1 MGIHSNGT
9 TSNNGIPLRS
19 VYLDH
24 AATTG
29 VLPEVLDAMVPYY
42 TEKYGNPSS
51 VHAWGRA
58 AHQGMEGARRQVAS
72 VLGCRPREIV
82 FTSGGTESD
91 NLAMKG
97 VAWAFRRTKDERRR
111 TNDDGASP
119 ANGPGHIIIS
129 AIEHH
134 AIIHSAEELEH
145 FGFEVTTVPVDRYGI
160 VDPAEV
166 ARAMRPDTVLV
177 SIMYANNE
185 IGTIQPV
192 RAIADIAHRGGAYFH
207 TDAVQGGAY
216 LPLKVDELGVDL
228 LSLSAHKFY
237 GPKGVGILY
246 VRNGTNIVPI
256 QHGGSQESRR
266 RASTENVPG
275 IVGLGAA
282 LARAHANLEV
292 EGAYVRGLRDRLIT
306 GIQERIPGSHLMGH
320 ETERL
325 PNNANFCIEGIEAET
340 LLLKLDMRGIGASS
354 GAACASGSTEPSHV
368 LRALG
373 VPRDLAEGS
382 LRLTLGLDNTAED
395 IEYTLDVLE
404 SCVAELRASGEPA
417 LQA

>member
-9 TSNNGIPLRS
+9 TSSKGVPGRS

-29 VLPEVLDAMVPYY
+29 VLPEVLDAMLPFF
-42 TEKYGNPSS
+42 TEKYGNASS

-58 AHQGMEGARRQVAS
+58 AHQGMENARRQVAS
-72 VLGCRPREIV
+72 VLGCRPREVV

-91 NLAMKG
+91 NFAVKG
-97 VAWAFRRTKDERRR
+97 VAWAYRRGLFPNKPPTL
-111 TNDDGASP
+111 
-119 ANGPGHIIIS
+119 GPGHIIIS

-134 AIIHSAEELEH
+134 AILHSAEDLEH
-145 FGFEVTTVPVDRYGI
+145 HGFDTTVLPVDLYGMVNPDDI
-160 VDPAEV
+160 
-166 ARAMRPDTVLV
+166 RQAMRPDTVLV

-192 RAIADIAHRGGAYFH
+192 SEISQIAHDGGAYFH
-207 TDAVQGGAY
+207 TDAVQAGGY
-216 LPLKVDELGVDL
+216 LDLNVDRIGADL

-246 VRNGTNIVPI
+246 IRHNTAILSQ
-256 QHGGSQESRR
+256 QHGGSQEGRR

-282 LARAHANLEV
+282 LARSHANLPTENQ
-292 EGAYVRGLRDRLIT
+292 YVTDLRDRLIN
-306 GIQERIPGSHLMGH
+306 GIIARIPDVHLMGH
-320 ETERL
+320 PQNRL
-325 PNNANFCIEGIEAET
+325 PNNANFCIAGVEGET
-340 LLLKLDMRGIGASS
+340 MLLRLDMRGIGASS
-354 GAACASGSTEPSHV
+354 GAACASGSAEPSHV

-373 VPRDLAEGS
+373 VPRELAQGS
-382 LRLTLGLDNTAED
+382 LRLTVGIDNSPDD
-395 IEYTLDVLE
+395 IDYTLDVLE
-404 SCVAELRASGEPA
+404 NCVAELRSSEPA
-417 LQA
+417 LKV

>member
-29 VLPEVLDAMVPYY
+29 VLPEVLDAMIPYY

-72 VLGCRPREIV
+72 VLHCRPREVV

-97 VAWAFRRTKDERRR
+97 VAWAYRRGLNPNKQAE
-111 TNDDGASP
+111 A
-119 ANGPGHIIIS
+119 GPGHIIIS

-134 AIIHSAEELEH
+134 AIIHSAEEMEQH
-145 FGFEVTTVPVDRYGI
+145 SFEVTTVPVDNYGI
-160 VDPAEV
+160 VDPSDVE
-166 ARAMRPDTVLV
+166 RAMRPDTVLV

-192 RAIADIAHRGGAYFH
+192 REIADIAHRGGAYFH

-216 LPLKVDELGVDL
+216 LPLNVDALGADL

-246 VRNGTNIVPI
+246 IRNGTAIVPI

-275 IVGLGAA
+275 TVGLGTA
-282 LARAHANLEV
+282 LSRAHANLDA
-292 EGAYVRGLRDRLIT
+292 EGEYVRGLRDRLIA

-320 ETERL
+320 PGERL

-373 VPRDLAEGS
+373 VPRELAEGS

-404 SCVAELRASGEPA
+404 SCVAELRASEPA
-417 LQA
+417 LKA

>member
-1 MGIHSNGT
+1 MGIHANGT
-9 TSNNGIPLRS
+9 TSSKGLPQRS

-29 VLPEVLDAMVPYY
+29 VLPEVLEAMLPFY
-42 TEKYGNPSS
+42 TQKYGNPSS

-58 AHQGMEGARRQVAS
+58 AHQGMENARRQVAA
-72 VLGCRPREIV
+72 VLGCRPREVV

-91 NLAMKG
+91 NLALKG
-97 VAWAFRRTKDERRR
+97 VAWAFRRGLNPHKNPGE
-111 TNDDGASP
+111 
-119 ANGPGHIIIS
+119 GPGHIIIS

-134 AIIHSAEELEH
+134 AILHSAEELEYH
-145 FGFEVTTVPVDRYGI
+145 GFETTILPVDKYGK
-160 VDPAEV
+160 VAPDDV
-166 ARAMRPDTVLV
+166 ARAIRPDTVLV

-192 RAIADIAHRGGAYFH
+192 REIADIAHRGSAYFH
-207 TDAVQGGAY
+207 TDAVQAGGY
-216 LPLKVDELGVDL
+216 LDLNVDRLGADL

-246 VRNGTNIVPI
+246 IRTDTALLPQ

-282 LARAHANLEV
+282 LTRSHEALDE
-292 EGAYVRGLRDRLIT
+292 EFDYVRTLRDRLIE
-306 GIQERIPGSHLMGH
+306 GISSRISGAYLMGH
-320 ETERL
+320 PSDRL
-325 PNNANFCIEGIEAET
+325 PNNANFCIEGVEGET
-340 LLLKLDMRGIGASS
+340 LLLRLDMRGIGASS

-368 LRALG
+368 LRAIG
-373 VPRDLAEGS
+373 VPRELSQGS
-382 LRLTLGLDNTAED
+382 LRLTVGIDNSPDD
-395 IEYTLDVLE
+395 IDYALDVLE
-404 SCVAELRASGEPA
+404 TCVSELRSSELVVLP
-417 LQA
+417 

>member
-1 MGIHSNGT
+1 MGIHADGT
-9 TSNNGIPLRS
+9 TSSNGLPQRS

-29 VLPEVLDAMVPYY
+29 VLPEVLEAMLPFY
-42 TEKYGNPSS
+42 TQKYGNPSS

-58 AHQGMEGARRQVAS
+58 AHQGMENARRQVAS
-72 VLGCRPREIV
+72 VLGCRPREVV

-91 NLAMKG
+91 NLALKG
-97 VAWAFRRTKDERRR
+97 VAWAYRRGLNPHK
-111 TNDDGASP
+111 SP
-119 ANGPGHIIIS
+119 SDGPGHIIIS

-134 AIIHSAEELEH
+134 AILHSAEELEH
-145 FGFEVTTVPVDRYGI
+145 HGFETTLLPVDRYGR
-160 VDPAEV
+160 VDPEDV
-166 ARAMRPDTVLV
+166 ARAMRPDTFLV

-192 RAIADIAHRGGAYFH
+192 REIADIAHAGQAYFH
-207 TDAVQGGAY
+207 TDAVQAGGY
-216 LPLKVDELGVDL
+216 LDLDVDRLGADL

-246 VRNGTNIVPI
+246 VRTDTALLPQ

-282 LARAHANLEV
+282 LARAHAAVDE
-292 EGAYVRGLRDRLIT
+292 EFPYVRDLRDRLIA
-306 GIQERIPGSHLMGH
+306 GITERISGVHLMGH
-320 ETERL
+320 PTDRL
-325 PNNANFCIEGIEAET
+325 PNNANFCIEGVEGET
-340 LLLKLDMRGIGASS
+340 LLLRLDMRGIGASS

-373 VPRDLAEGS
+373 VPKELSQGS
-382 LRLTLGLDNTAED
+382 LRLTVGIDNTSED
-395 IEYTLDVLE
+395 IDYALDVLE
-404 SCVAELRASGEPA
+404 NCVSELRSDEVAVKA
-417 LQA
+417 

>member
-1 MGIHSNGT
+1 MGIHTNFTSSSNGL
-9 TSNNGIPLRS
+9 PRRS

-29 VLPEVLDAMVPYY
+29 VLPEVVEAMLPYY

-51 VHAWGRA
+51 VHAWGRS
-58 AHQGMEGARRQVAS
+58 AHQGLENARRQVAQ
-72 VLGCRPREIV
+72 VLGCRPREVI

-97 VAWAFRRTKDERRR
+97 VAWAYRR
-111 TNDDGASP
+111 GAFPGKQPSE
-119 ANGPGHIIIS
+119 GPGHIITS

-134 AIIHSAEELEH
+134 AILHSAEELEQH
-145 FGFEVTTVPVDRYGI
+145 GFEVTVLPVDKYGL
-160 VDPAEV
+160 VDPDNV
-166 ARAMRPDTVLV
+166 GRAMRPDTVLV

-192 RAIADIAHRGGAYFH
+192 REIAHVAHRGGAYFH
-207 TDAVQGGAY
+207 TDAVQAGGL
-216 LPLKVDELGVDL
+216 LPINANDLEADL

-237 GPKGVGILY
+237 GPKGVGVLY
-246 VRNGTNIVPI
+246 HKVETPLMPQ

-275 IVGLGAA
+275 IVGLATA
-282 LARAHANLEV
+282 LVRAQQNLASET
-292 EGAYVRGLRDRLIT
+292 EYVRSLRDQVIS
-306 GIQERIPGSHLMGH
+306 GIKERIPNSHLMGH
-320 ETERL
+320 PEQRL
-325 PNNANFCIEGIEAET
+325 ANNANFCIEGVEGET
-340 LLLKLDMRGIGASS
+340 MLLKLDMRGVGASS

-373 VPRDLAEGS
+373 VPRELAQGS
-382 LRLTLGLDNTAED
+382 LRLTTGIDNTQED
-395 IEYTLDVLE
+395 IQYALDVLAT
-404 SCVAELRASGEPA
+404 CVAELRDDAVPSPESKVPS
-417 LQA
+417 L

>member
-9 TSNNGIPLRS
+9 TSNNGIPMRS

-29 VLPEVLDAMVPYY
+29 VLPEVLDAMIPYY
-42 TEKYGNPSS
+42 SEKYGNPSS

-58 AHQGMEGARRQVAS
+58 AHQGMEGARRQVAK
-72 VLGCRPREIV
+72 VLHCRAREIV

-91 NLAMKG
+91 NLAIKG
-97 VAWAFRRTKDERRR
+97 VASAYRRGQNPNKQPTV
-111 TNDDGASP
+111 
-119 ANGPGHIIIS
+119 GPGHIIIS

-145 FGFEVTTVPVDRYGI
+145 FGFEVTTLPVDSYGI
-160 VDPAEV
+160 VDPADVE
-166 ARAMRPDTVLV
+166 RAMRPDTILV

-192 RAIADIAHRGGAYFH
+192 RQISEIAHKGGAYFH

-216 LPLKVDELGVDL
+216 LPLNVDALGADL

-237 GPKGVGILY
+237 GPKGVGVLYIRNETAIL
-246 VRNGTNIVPI
+246 PI
-256 QHGGSQESRR
+256 QHGGSQEMRR

-275 IVGLGAA
+275 IVGLGVA
-282 LARAHANLEV
+282 LARAHANLEA
-292 EGAYVRGLRDRLIT
+292 EGAYVSGLRDKLIAS
-306 GIQERIPGSHLMGH
+306 IQKRIPGAHLMGH
-320 ETERL
+320 ATNRL
-325 PNNANFCIEGIEAET
+325 PNNVNFCIEGIEAET

-382 LRLTLGLDNTAED
+382 LRLTLGIDNSIED
-395 IEYTLDVLE
+395 IDYALDVLE
-404 SCVAELRASGEPA
+404 SCVAELRTSEPA
-417 LQA
+417 LNL

>member
-1 MGIHSNGT
+1 MGIHSNNT
-9 TSNNGIPLRS
+9 TSNNGHPQRS

-29 VLPEVLDAMVPYY
+29 VLPEVVDAMLPFF

-58 AHQGMEGARRQVAS
+58 AHQGMENARRQVAS
-72 VLGCRPREIV
+72 VLGSRPREIV

-91 NLAMKG
+91 NFAVKG
-97 VAWAFRRTKDERRR
+97 VAWAYRRGLNPNKQPTE
-111 TNDDGASP
+111 
-119 ANGPGHIIIS
+119 GPGHIIIS

-134 AIIHSAEELEH
+134 AILHSAEELEQH
-145 FGFEVTTVPVDRYGI
+145 GFETTVLPVDQYGT
-160 VDPAEV
+160 VNPEDV
-166 ARAMRPDTVLV
+166 ARAMRPGTVLV

-192 RAIADIAHRGGAYFH
+192 REIADIAHAGGAYFH
-207 TDAVQGGAY
+207 TDAVQAGGY
-216 LPLKVDELGVDL
+216 LDLNVDRLGADL

-237 GPKGVGILY
+237 GPKGVGVLY
-246 VRNGTNIVPI
+246 IRHNTAIVPQ

-282 LARAHANLEV
+282 LARAQAAVEV
-292 EGAYVRGLRDRLIT
+292 ETEYVRGLRDRLIA
-306 GIQERIPGSHLMGH
+306 GISERIAGVHLMGH
-320 ETERL
+320 PTNRL
-325 PNNANFCIEGIEAET
+325 PNNANFCIEGVEGET
-340 LLLKLDMRGIGASS
+340 MLLRLDMRGIGASS
-354 GAACASGSTEPSHV
+354 GAACASGSSEPSHV

-373 VPRDLAEGS
+373 VPKELAQGS
-382 LRLTLGLDNTAED
+382 LRLTVGIDNSPDD
-395 IEYTLDVLE
+395 IDYAIDVLE
-404 SCVAELRASGEPA
+404 NCVSELRSSEPA
-417 LQA
+417 LRA

>member
-9 TSNNGIPLRS
+9 SSNNGIPLRS

-29 VLPEVLDAMVPYY
+29 VLPEVLDAMIPYF

-58 AHQGMEGARRQVAS
+58 AHQGMEGARRQVAN
-72 VLGCRPREIV
+72 VLGCRPRDIV

-91 NLAMKG
+91 NMAMKG
-97 VAWAFRRTKDERRR
+97 LAWAYRRGLNPNKQPDL
-111 TNDDGASP
+111 
-119 ANGPGHIIIS
+119 GPGHIIIS

-134 AIIHSAEELEH
+134 AIIHSAEELEQH
-145 FGFEVTTVPVDRYGI
+145 DFAITTLDVDHNGL
-160 VDPAEV
+160 VNPADVE
-166 ARAMRPDTVLV
+166 RAMRPDTVLV

-192 RAIADIAHRGGAYFH
+192 REIAEIAHSGGAYFH
-207 TDAVQGGAY
+207 SDAVQAGAY
-216 LPLKVDELGVDL
+216 LPLKVDDLGADL

-246 VRNGTNIVPI
+246 IRNGTAIAPI
-256 QHGGSQESRR
+256 QHGGSQEMRR

-282 LARAHANLEV
+282 LTRAHAHLES
-292 EGAYVRGLRDRLIT
+292 EGAYVQRLRDRLIA
-306 GIQERIPGSHLMGH
+306 GVCSRIPGVHLMGH
-320 ETERL
+320 PVNRL

-373 VPRDLAEGS
+373 IPRELAQGS
-382 LRLTLGLDNTAED
+382 LRLTLGIDNTDED
-395 IEYTLDVLE
+395 VDYTMAVLE
-404 SCVAELRASGEPA
+404 SCVAELRADSPA
-417 LQA
+417 MRA

>member
-1 MGIHSNGT
+1 
-9 TSNNGIPLRS
+9 
-19 VYLDH
+19 LDH

-29 VLPEVLDAMVPYY
+29 VLPEVLEAMLPFF
-42 TEKYGNPSS
+42 TERYGNPSS

-58 AHQGMEGARRQVAS
+58 AHQGMENARRQVAA
-72 VLGCRPREIV
+72 VLGSRPREIV

-91 NLAMKG
+91 NLAVKG
-97 VAWAFRRTKDERRR
+97 AAWAYRRGLNPNKQPSE
-111 TNDDGASP
+111 
-119 ANGPGHIIIS
+119 GPGHIIIS

-134 AIIHSAEELEH
+134 AILHSAEELEQH
-145 FGFEVTTVPVDRYGI
+145 GFETTVLPVDRYGV
-160 VDPAEV
+160 VDPEDV

-192 RAIADIAHRGGAYFH
+192 REIAEVAQAGGAYFH
-207 TDAVQGGAY
+207 TDAVQAGGY
-216 LPLKVDELGVDL
+216 LDLNVDRLGADL

-246 VRNGTNIVPI
+246 IRQNTAVLPQ

-282 LARAHANLEV
+282 LARAHANVGE
-292 EGAYVRGLRDRLIT
+292 ESEYVRGLRDRLIA
-306 GIQERIPGSHLMGH
+306 GISERIPGAHLMGH
-320 ETERL
+320 PANRL
-325 PNNANFCIEGIEAET
+325 PNNANFCIEGVEGET
-340 LLLKLDMRGIGASS
+340 MLLRLDMRGIGASS
-354 GAACASGSTEPSHV
+354 GAACASGSSEPSHV

-373 VPRDLAEGS
+373 VSKQLAQGS
-382 LRLTLGLDNTAED
+382 LRLTVGIDNSPDD
-395 IEYTLDVLE
+395 IDYALEVLE
-404 SCVAELRASGEPA
+404 SCVADLRAAEPA
-417 LQA
+417 VKV

>member
-1 MGIHSNGT
+1 MGIHTNFTSSSNGL
-9 TSNNGIPLRS
+9 PRRS

-29 VLPEVLDAMVPYY
+29 VLPEVVEAMLPYY

-51 VHAWGRA
+51 VHAWGRS
-58 AHQGMEGARRQVAS
+58 AHQGLENARRQVAQ
-72 VLGCRPREIV
+72 VLGCRPREVI

-97 VAWAFRRTKDERRR
+97 VAWAYRRGMFPGKQPSE
-111 TNDDGASP
+111 
-119 ANGPGHIIIS
+119 GPGHIITS

-134 AIIHSAEELEH
+134 AILHSAEELEQH
-145 FGFEVTTVPVDRYGI
+145 GFEVTVLPVDRYGV
-160 VDPAEV
+160 VDPHDV
-166 ARAMRPDTVLV
+166 ARAMRPDTILV

-192 RAIADIAHRGGAYFH
+192 RDIADVAHRGGAYFH
-207 TDAVQGGAY
+207 TDAVQAGGL
-216 LPLKVDELGVDL
+216 LPINANDLGADL

-237 GPKGVGILY
+237 GPKGVGVLY
-246 VRNGTNIVPI
+246 HKEETPLMPQ

-275 IVGLGAA
+275 IVGLATA
-282 LARAHANLEV
+282 LVRAQQNLASET
-292 EGAYVRGLRDRLIT
+292 EYVRGLRDRIIA
-306 GIQERIPGSHLMGH
+306 GIKERIPNTHLMGH
-320 ETERL
+320 PEQRL
-325 PNNANFCIEGIEAET
+325 ANNANFCIEGVEGET
-340 LLLKLDMRGIGASS
+340 MLLKLDMRGVGASS

-373 VPRDLAEGS
+373 VPRELAQGS
-382 LRLTLGLDNTAED
+382 LRLTTGIDNTQED
-395 IEYTLDVLE
+395 IQYALDVLAT
-404 SCVAELRASGEPA
+404 CVAELRADLVASSE
-417 LQA
+417 

>member
-19 VYLDH
+19 VYMDH

-29 VLPEVLDAMVPYY
+29 VLPEIVDAMLPYY

-58 AHQGMEGARRQVAS
+58 AHQGMEGARRQVAN
-72 VLGCRPREIV
+72 VLACRPREVV

-97 VAWAFRRTKDERRR
+97 VAWAYRRGQ
-111 TNDDGASP
+111 N
-119 ANGPGHIIIS
+119 ANKNPEAGPGHIIIS

-134 AIIHSAEELEH
+134 AIIHSAEELEYS
-145 FGFEVTTVPVDRYGI
+145 GFEVTIVPVDSYGI
-160 VDPAEV
+160 VDPADVE
-166 ARAMRPDTVLV
+166 RAMRPDTILV

-192 RAIADIAHRGGAYFH
+192 REIADIAHRGGAYFH

-216 LPLKVDELGVDL
+216 LPLNVNDLGADL

-237 GPKGVGILY
+237 GPKGVGILFI
-246 VRNGTNIVPI
+246 RNGTAILPI
-256 QHGGSQESRR
+256 QHGGSQEMRR

-282 LARAHANLEV
+282 LARAHANLEA
-292 EGAYVRGLRDRLIT
+292 EGEYVRGLRDGLVAGIT
-306 GIQERIPGSHLMGH
+306 ERIPGVHFMGH
-320 ETERL
+320 PTNRL

-382 LRLTLGLDNTAED
+382 LRLTLGLDNTTED
-395 IEYTLDVLE
+395 IDYTVEVLAG
-404 SCVAELRASGEPA
+404 CVAELRASEPA
-417 LQA
+417 LKA